1 MTKDRIINICLT
13 VALIISLGWSARN
26 YLKYNVIMSYKV
38 PSESMSP
45 TINPGDHI
53 IVNRLAYGARLFNS
67 PYDSV
72 KCGTIVRKKGYSTP
86 KRGDIMVFNQTCC
99 KGWDTIG
106 FDIMKYFVKRCV
118 GLPGDTFEIRNAHYF
133 VRGISENLGFKPAQD
148 LAEYSRGCMKNF
160 GPLYLPKKG
169 DTLKIN
175 EENVSLYRKIFEWEK
190 GGKIIQK
197 DDGNFYLNGDSLITF
212 HVMRDSYYFMA
223 GDNVLN
229 SLDSRFWGLV
239 PEEFIVGRVDWIY

>member
-38 PSESMSP
+38 PTESMSP

-53 IVNRLAYGARLFNS
+53 IVNRLAYGARLFNA

-72 KCGTIVRKKGYSTP
+72 KCGTITRKKGYSSP
-86 KRGDIMVFNQTCC
+86 KRGDIMVFNQTCF
-99 KGWDTIG
+99 KGWDTIS

-133 VRGISENLGFKPAQD
+133 VRGISDTLGFKPAQD
-148 LAEYSRGCMKNF
+148 LAVYSDRCIKNF

-175 EENVSLYRKIFEWEK
+175 EENLSLYGKILEWEK

-197 DDGNFYLNGDSLITF
+197 SDGNFYLNGDSLVTF
-212 HVMRDSYYFMA
+212 HVMRDDYYFFA

-229 SLDSRFWGLV
+229 SLDSRYWGIV
-239 PEEFIVGRVDWIY
+239 PDEFIVGRVDLIY